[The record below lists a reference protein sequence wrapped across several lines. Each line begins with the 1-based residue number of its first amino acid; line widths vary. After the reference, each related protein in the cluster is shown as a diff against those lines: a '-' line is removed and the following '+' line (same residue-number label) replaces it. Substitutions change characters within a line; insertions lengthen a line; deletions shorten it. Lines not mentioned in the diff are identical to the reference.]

1 MLLRVD
7 SFALERDFSAFVEF
21 DAREQRIIRLERAIT
36 DYIVSPSGVN
46 CSLHSCENR
55 NELFITFLE
64 SEYDRS
70 SYIRQLA
77 ATSFSL

>member
-7 SFALERDFSAFVEF
+7 SFALERDFSSFVEF
-21 DAREQRIIRLERAIT
+21 DSREQRIIRLERAIT
-36 DYIVSPSGVN
+36 EYIVSPSGVN
-46 CSLHSCENR
+46 FGLHSCENR

-70 SYIRQLA
+70 SYIR
-77 ATSFSL
+77 